1 MDPKWN
7 EDLPIYRQLRDR
19 VVAMILEGVLDD
31 GDALPSVRN
40 VAAEYRLNPLTVLKG
55 YQELVD
61 EGLVEKKRGRGMF
74 VTDGARVQLLKDE
87 RRRFIDK
94 EWPLVSATIER
105 LGLSAED
112 LLKDIGGSGKGG
124 RMTSLVSARN
134 VSKSF
139 GNFRA
144 VDDVSF
150 DIEKGR
156 IMGLIGPNGAGKTTL
171 LKAVLGLTDC
181 QGSLSVLGLDPF
193 RQRKELMQ
201 NICFIADVAVLPR
214 WIRVNQLLD
223 FLQSVHPK
231 FSRARAEE
239 LLQKTDINAKS
250 KVRELSKGMVTQ
262 LHLSII
268 TAIDAKLLVLDEPTI
283 GLDIIFRKEFY
294 GNLLNDYFD
303 EERTII
309 ITTHQVEEIENL
321 LTDVMFINHGKVVL
335 DSQMDDIPEKFV
347 ELLASTDNAA
357 KAQTFNPIYEKD
369 VFGKKV
375 LTFEDVD
382 RDQLAGLGELR
393 TPDIA
398 DLFVAKVKGEAA

>member
-1 MDPKWN
+1 
-7 EDLPIYRQLRDR
+7 
-19 VVAMILEGVLDD
+19 
-31 GDALPSVRN
+31 
-40 VAAEYRLNPLTVLKG
+40 
-55 YQELVD
+55 
-61 EGLVEKKRGRGMF
+61 
-74 VTDGARVQLLKDE
+74 
-87 RRRFIDK
+87 
-94 EWPLVSATIER
+94 
-105 LGLSAED
+105 
-112 LLKDIGGSGKGG
+112 
-124 RMTSLVSARN
+124 MTSLVSARN
-134 VSKSF
+134 VSKSY
-139 GNFRA
+139 GTVQA

-171 LKAVLGLTDC
+171 LKALLGLTDC

-193 RQRKELMQ
+193 RQRKELMR

-214 WIRVNQLLD
+214 WIKVSQLLD
-223 FLQSVHPK
+223 FLTSVHPQ

-239 LLQKTDINAKS
+239 LLTHTNIKKDS

-268 TAIDAKLLVLDEPTI
+268 TAIDAKLLVLDEPTL

-294 GNLLNDYFD
+294 SNLLSDYFD

-321 LTDVMFINHGKVVL
+321 LTDIMFINDGKIVL
-335 DSQMDDIPEKFV
+335 DASMEEVPEQFV
-347 ELLASTDNAA
+347 ELMATPEGADKA
-357 KAQTFNPIYEKD
+357 KQFNPIYERE

-375 LTFEDVD
+375 MTFEGVS
-382 RDQLAGLGELR
+382 REQLQDLGDLR

-398 DLFVAKVKGEAA
+398 DLFVAKVKGGAQ

>member
-1 MDPKWN
+1 
-7 EDLPIYRQLRDR
+7 
-19 VVAMILEGVLDD
+19 
-31 GDALPSVRN
+31 
-40 VAAEYRLNPLTVLKG
+40 
-55 YQELVD
+55 
-61 EGLVEKKRGRGMF
+61 
-74 VTDGARVQLLKDE
+74 
-87 RRRFIDK
+87 
-94 EWPLVSATIER
+94 
-105 LGLSAED
+105 
-112 LLKDIGGSGKGG
+112 
-124 RMTSLVSARN
+124 MTSLVSARN

-139 GNFRA
+139 GALHA

-171 LKAVLGLTDC
+171 LKAMLGLTDC

-193 RQRKELMQ
+193 RQRRELMQ

-214 WIRVNQLLD
+214 WIRVDQLLD
-223 FLQSVHPK
+223 FLETVHPR
-231 FSRARAEE
+231 FSRSRAEE
-239 LLQKTDINAKS
+239 LLSKTDINSKS

-303 EERTII
+303 GERTII

-335 DSQMDDIPEKFV
+335 DAKMDDIPERYV
-347 ELLASTDNAA
+347 ELLTSGENVA
-357 KAQTFNPIYEKD
+357 KAQQFSPIYERE

-375 LTFEDVD
+375 FTFEGVD
-382 RDQLAGLGELR
+382 RDQLGGLGELR

-398 DLFVAKVKGEAA
+398 DLFVAKVKGGSA